1 MYSTFYSQ
9 KPSHVPIQRI
19 IIVGKGGS
27 GKDYLCNAFTRAE
40 VKNIKYTTRPKR
52 PKEVHGTDYN
62 FVDEYTFG
70 VMLDSNAFKQH
81 EEFNEWK
88 YGISCTYWDVAK
100 VFIMTPIGI
109 STLSPK
115 DIQESYIVYLDID
128 ETVRKERLER
138 RMGRDTVERRLYADL
153 LDFAEFFTYDYKII
167 DSMFD
172 AEAIACI
179 LENQLDTWE
188 PDVSCT

>member
-1 MYSTFYSQ
+1 
-9 KPSHVPIQRI
+9 
-19 IIVGKGGS
+19 
-27 GKDYLCNAFTRAE
+27 
-40 VKNIKYTTRPKR
+40 
-52 PKEVHGTDYN
+52 
-62 FVDEYTFG
+62 
-70 VMLDSNAFKQH
+70 
-81 EEFNEWK
+81 
-88 YGISCTYWDVAK
+88 
-100 VFIMTPIGI
+100 MTPIGI